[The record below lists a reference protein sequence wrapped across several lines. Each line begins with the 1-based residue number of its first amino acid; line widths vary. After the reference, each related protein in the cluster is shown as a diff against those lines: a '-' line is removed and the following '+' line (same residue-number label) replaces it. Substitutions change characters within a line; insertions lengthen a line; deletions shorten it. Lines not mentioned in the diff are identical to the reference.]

1 MAGWDQQDSQEF
13 LMFLL
18 DGLSE
23 DLNRILKKP
32 YIEKPDSTDEM
43 VHDRKALEDF
53 AVRSWDIY
61 KARNDSV
68 ITDLFAGMYKSTLV
82 CPTCDK
88 VSIIFDPFSSLTLPI
103 PQQKIEYRR
112 VIFQGVGKAPQS
124 FMTEVDK
131 TSTVG
136 AWKDSVATKLQ
147 LSSDQLIIAE
157 VSSGSFWDI
166 YNRRKQPYED
176 LNLKEKDVVTFIELD
191 APAQDRILV
200 PVFNRCKPDFKTG
213 KGRLVTFG
221 QPTILSFTREEAKDM
236 ATIYRKILRY
246 VATMTTRDILGEA
259 EAKGR
264 QTTEANKTEEAVE
277 DSDTVVMNEE
287 DAQSADSRIKT
298 GSVEGDD
305 SIVDISMNDASRTP
319 SVASPQGMDT
329 SEDTPAH
336 PLAATFPP
344 GLLSLFDVK
353 VMTGSD
359 KLPTGRHIPGF
370 TDHQPILTRLPSST
384 KKSSKES
391 DEESEEDSSA
401 SDKSDHETQALTSAV
416 PLLKQSEAILLD
428 WDEDAKDAL
437 FGGDGPEDNLRG
449 SATWNQIP
457 FIQDQALIERRAQRE
472 ARATSG
478 VTLDQCLDEFSR
490 EETLSQDDAW
500 YCPRC
505 KEHRQARKKFELWS
519 TPDILVIH
527 LKRFMTQSRFSR
539 AKLGT
544 KVEFPV
550 EELDLSSWVTGPA
563 GDKALVYDLI
573 GVDNHMGSMAGGHY
587 TAYAKNFITDD
598 WCSFNGMSIIS
609 LFHV

>member
-112 VIFQGVGKAPQS
+112 VVFQGIGQAPQS

-136 AWKDSVATKLQ
+136 TWKESVAAKLQ
-147 LSSDQLIIAE
+147 LNPDQLITAE
-157 VSSGSFWDI
+157 VSSGNFWDVYI
-166 YNRRKQPYED
+166 RKKQPYED
-176 LNLKEKDVVTFIELD
+176 LNLKEKDVVTFIQLD
-191 APAQDRILV
+191 APPDDRILV

-221 QPTILSFTREEAKDM
+221 QPTILSFTRAEAKDM
-236 ATIYRKILRY
+236 ATIYRKILRH

-259 EAKGR
+259 EAKSK
-264 QTTEANKTEEAVE
+264 QATEANEAEQALE

-298 GSVEGDD
+298 ASVEGED
-305 SIVDISMNDASRTP
+305 SIVDISMHDASRTP
-319 SVASPQGMDT
+319 SASSPQGMDT

-336 PLAATFPP
+336 PLAGIFPP

-353 VMTGSD
+353 VMTSLD
-359 KLPTGRHIPGF
+359 KIPTGRHIPGHI
-370 TDHQPILTRLPSST
+370 DHLDILTRLPSP
-384 KKSSKES
+384 KK
-391 DEESEEDSSA
+391 
-401 SDKSDHETQALTSAV
+401 V
-416 PLLKQSEAILLD
+416 PFDLFLLMEM
-428 WDEDAKDAL
+428 
-437 FGGDGPEDNLRG
+437 
-449 SATWNQIP
+449 NQI
-457 FIQDQALIERRAQRE
+457 
-472 ARATSG
+472 
-478 VTLDQCLDEFSR
+478 C
-490 EETLSQDDAW
+490 
-500 YCPRC
+500 
-505 KEHRQARKKFELWS
+505 
-519 TPDILVIH
+519 
-527 LKRFMTQSRFSR
+527 
-539 AKLGT
+539 
-544 KVEFPV
+544 
-550 EELDLSSWVTGPA
+550 
-563 GDKALVYDLI
+563 
-573 GVDNHMGSMAGGHY
+573 
-587 TAYAKNFITDD
+587 
-598 WCSFNGMSIIS
+598 
-609 LFHV
+609 